1 MNTNLKLSLLKNIK
15 ENILHFDDKLV
26 DFKRCEL
33 ELSNRN
39 ELTMKSAHFKS
50 DELNILAKWIL
61 SDMET
66 IVLEHNKKQAVNQL
80 TIGSAIQ
87 TLNKN

>member
-1 MNTNLKLSLLKNIK
+1 MNQKLKLSLLKNIK

-61 SDMET
+61 SDIET
-66 IVLEHNKKQAVNQL
+66 IVLEHNKRQAVNQL

>member
-1 MNTNLKLSLLKNIK
+1 MNPNLKLSLLKNIK

-66 IVLEHNKKQAVNQL
+66 IVLEYNKRQAVNQFTL
-80 TIGSAIQ
+80 KSPIQ
-87 TLNKN
+87 TINKN

>member
-1 MNTNLKLSLLKNIK
+1 MNAHLKLSLLKNIK

-26 DFKRCEL
+26 DFEKCEL
-33 ELSNRN
+33 ELSHKNG
-39 ELTMKSAHFKS
+39 LTMKSAHFKS

>member
-1 MNTNLKLSLLKNIK
+1 MNAHLKLSLLKNIK

-26 DFKRCEL
+26 DFER
-33 ELSNRN
+33 
-39 ELTMKSAHFKS
+39 FKS
-50 DELNILAKWIL
+50 EELNILAKWIL

-66 IVLEHNKKQAVNQL
+66 IVLEYNKRQAVNQFTL
-80 TIGSAIQ
+80 KSPIQ

>member
-1 MNTNLKLSLLKNIK
+1 MNAILKQSLLKNIK

-26 DFKRCEL
+26 DFRRCEL

-87 TLNKN
+87 TINKN